1 MIKLYK
7 DSYFN
12 SLSNIT
18 TSLWK
23 GEVEMD
29 TELISFIYPF
39 LVRFYSYINKYSYV
53 LEENE
58 IKAFLLCYR
67 LCDTNNAK
75 EYFYNKINSLNVEN
89 KNKAIT
95 YLNYLEYNQ
104 KKIKEYMNNNSL
116 CIGLLASVIPGGG
129 TKLIKKL
136 IKDAKD
142 NNIDNIYLW
151 TDETCNYSYYEKF
164 SFKVVE
170 EYYVKFFDKVIRTY
184 IYMLDLKK

>member
-1 MIKLYK
+1 MIKLYN
-7 DSYFN
+7 DNYCE
-12 SLSNIT
+12 SLNNIT

-29 TELISFIYPF
+29 IELISFTYPF
-39 LVRFYSYINKYSYV
+39 LVHFYSYSNNYSYV

-75 EYFYNKINSLNVEN
+75 EYFYNKINSLSEDNQ
-89 KNKAIT
+89 NKAIS

-104 KKIKEYMNNNSL
+104 MKIKEYMDNNSI

-164 SFKVVE
+164 GFKVVE
-170 EYYVKFFDKVIRTY
+170 EYDVKFFDKVIKTY